1 MWLNT
6 KNDDKQLCKFWERK
20 KKNVSA
26 THCCKACMESSC
38 DECKALHELV
48 AILQSHI
55 IVQIWIMRILTMKTK
70 LKSFVLNTKGRQS
83 MRFAFC
89 VVVFAMLNIIDR
101 VRGYGEMY

>member
-1 MWLNT
+1 MCLLHTVVKHVWNPAAT
-6 KNDDKQLCKFWERK
+6 NAKLCMNSLQF
-20 KKNVSA
+20 
-26 THCCKACMESSC
+26 CKVIKLS
-38 DECKALHELV
+38 KY
-48 AILQSHI
+48 
-55 IVQIWIMRILTMKTK
+55 WIMRILTMKTK